1 MKKLAAGSTASST
14 VKKTTVWYISNC
26 LIYCVNQSTAAA
38 CLEKGMWLAVLND
51 YEISRFTFPDMLE
64 MDLPMMNPML
74 SFGQE
79 QAMPPELSY
88 WWFNGGYWLSNWNA
102 RMFS

>member
-14 VKKTTVWYISNC
+14 VKKNNC
-26 LIYCVNQSTAAA
+26 LIHFQLLNLLCKSINDC
-38 CLEKGMWLAVLND
+38 CLLGKRNVATFAVLND

-88 WWFNGGYWLSNWNA
+88 W
-102 RMFS
+102 

>member
-1 MKKLAAGSTASST
+1 VIIEIFFIETTAEDEETGRWIDCFFNCKKN
-14 VKKTTVWYISNC
+14 NC
-26 LIYCVNQSTAAA
+26 LIHFQLLNLLCKSINDC
-38 CLEKGMWLAVLND
+38 CLLGKRNVATFAVLND

-88 WWFNGGYWLSNWNA
+88 W
-102 RMFS
+102 